1 MTIITLLKLVR
12 APAGFTAVS
21 NILAAAIIATSGQ
34 LTTDIILLLVA
45 SVCFYFAGMA
55 LNDCFDYKID
65 LAERANR
72 PIPKGVI
79 SLSQAWLVG
88 FFLLSCGLLFAYM
101 HSIYM
106 HSITAFYIGLMLTCS
121 ILLYNG
127 LIKDGLVGSIC
138 MASCRYLNWLLGAS
152 IVALTVNSYYFSL
165 PILFYITGLT
175 YLSKQE
181 VQATNKNAVF
191 ITAILLLLTAVAM
204 IWLTAQVLVLTVT
217 ESIIAY
223 SLIGIWFALN
233 AFKLAKIF
241 QAFTPDDIQ
250 KMITWLI
257 IGVIPLD
264 ALIVVISGHYLSGC
278 LLLALLPPCRFLSKQ
293 LAMT

>member
-1 MTIITLLKLVR
+1 MTIITFLKLVR

-34 LTTDIILLLVA
+34 LSADVLMLCIA

-72 PIPKGVI
+72 PIPLGLI

-88 FFLLSCGLLFAYM
+88 YSLLSAGLLLAYL
-101 HSIYM
+101 HNVA
-106 HSITAFYIGLMLTCS
+106 TFYIGLTLSCC

-127 LIKDGLVGSIC
+127 VIKDGLPGSIF
-138 MASCRYLNWLLGAS
+138 MASCRYVNWLFGAS
-152 IVALTVNSYYFSL
+152 IVALTVNSYFFAL
-165 PILFYITGLT
+165 PILFYIIGLT

-181 VQATNKNAVF
+181 VQATNKNAIF
-191 ITAILLLLTAVAM
+191 FTAFMLLMAALSM
-204 IWLTAQVLVLTVT
+204 FWLTAQVFLLTLT

-223 SLIGIWFALN
+223 SLISAWFVFN
-233 AFKLAKIF
+233 ACKLVTVF
-241 QAFTPDDIQ
+241 NTFTPDNIQ

-264 ALIVVISGHYLSGC
+264 ALIVVISGHYILGFVI
-278 LLLALLPPCRFLSKQ
+278 LALFPPCRLLSKK

>member
-1 MTIITLLKLVR
+1 MVIITLLKLVR

-34 LTTDIILLLVA
+34 LTADVILLCVA

-72 PIPKGVI
+72 PIPQGLI
-79 SLSQAWLVG
+79 SISQAWIVG
-88 FFLLSCGLLFAYM
+88 FTLLSCALLFTYL
-101 HSIYM
+101 
-106 HSITAFYIGLMLTCS
+106 HSITAFYLGLTLSCC

-127 LIKDGLVGSIC
+127 VIKDGLAGSIF
-138 MASCRYLNWLLGAS
+138 MASCRYFNWLLGAS
-152 IVALTVNSYYFSL
+152 IAALTINSYYFAL
-165 PILFYITGLT
+165 PILFYIIGLT

-191 ITAILLLLTAVAM
+191 FTATTLLLTAVAM
-204 IWLTAQVLVLTVT
+204 IWLTTQALALTVNQ
-217 ESIIAY
+217 SIIAY
-223 SLIGIWFALN
+223 SLISIWFALN
-233 AFKLAKIF
+233 AFKLARVFK
-241 QAFTPDDIQ
+241 AFTPDNIQ
-250 KMITWLI
+250 NMITWLI

-264 ALIVVISGHYLSGC
+264 ALIVVISGHYILGC
-278 LLLALLPPCRFLSKQ
+278 LILALLPPCRLLSKK

>member
-1 MTIITLLKLVR
+1 MAIITLLKLVR

-34 LTTDIILLLVA
+34 LTADIILLCVA

-72 PIPKGVI
+72 PIPQGLI
-79 SLSQAWLVG
+79 SISQAWLVG
-88 FFLLSCGLLFAYM
+88 FTLLGCALLFAYL
-101 HSIYM
+101 
-106 HSITAFYIGLMLTCS
+106 HSITAFYLGLTLSCC

-127 LIKDGLVGSIC
+127 VIKDGLAGSIF
-138 MASCRYLNWLLGAS
+138 MASCRYFNWLLGAS
-152 IVALTVNSYYFSL
+152 IAALTINSYYFAL
-165 PILFYITGLT
+165 PILFYIIGLT

-181 VQATNKNAVF
+181 VQATNKNTIF
-191 ITAILLLLTAVAM
+191 FTAIMLLLTAVAM
-204 IWLTAQVLVLTVT
+204 IWLTTQVLALTVNQ
-217 ESIIAY
+217 SIVAY

-233 AFKLAKIF
+233 VFKLASIF
-241 QAFTPDDIQ
+241 KAFTPDNIQ

-264 ALIVVISGHYLSGC
+264 ALIVVISGHYILGC
-278 LLLALLPPCRFLSKQ
+278 VILALLPPCRLLSKQ

>member
-1 MTIITLLKLVR
+1 MGIITLLKLVR
-12 APAGFTAVS
+12 APAGFTALS

-34 LTTDIILLLVA
+34 LSTEIILLCIA

-65 LAERANR
+65 LAERASR
-72 PIPKGVI
+72 PIPQGLI
-79 SLSQAWLVG
+79 SINKAWIVG
-88 FFLLSCGLLFAYM
+88 FSLLAFALLFAYI
-101 HSIYM
+101 HSM
-106 HSITAFYIGLMLTCS
+106 TSLLFGLILACC

-127 LIKDGLVGSIC
+127 VIKDGLAGSIL
-138 MASCRYLNWLLGAS
+138 MASCRYLNWIFGAT
-152 IVALTVNSYYFSL
+152 IITLTLNSYLFAL
-165 PILFYITGLT
+165 PILFYIIGLT

-191 ITAILLLLTAVAM
+191 FTAAMLLLCTIAMLFLTG
-204 IWLTAQVLVLTVT
+204 QVVLTVT

-223 SLIGIWFALN
+223 SLISLWFGLN
-233 AFKLAKIF
+233 SFKLATVFKE
-241 QAFTPDDIQ
+241 FTPQNIQ

-264 ALIVVISGHYLSGC
+264 ALMVIISGHYVLGC
-278 LLLALLPPCRFLSKQ
+278 LLLALLPPCRFFSKK

>member
-1 MTIITLLKLVR
+1 MVIITLLKLVR

-34 LTTDIILLLVA
+34 LTADVILLCVA

-72 PIPKGVI
+72 PIPQGLI
-79 SLSQAWLVG
+79 SISQALIVG
-88 FFLLSCGLLFAYM
+88 FTLLSCALLFAY
-101 HSIYM
+101 I
-106 HSITAFYIGLMLTCS
+106 HSITAFYLGLTLSCC

-127 LIKDGLVGSIC
+127 VIKDGLAGSIF
-138 MASCRYLNWLLGAS
+138 MASCRYFNWLLGAS
-152 IVALTVNSYYFSL
+152 IAALTINSYYFAL
-165 PILFYITGLT
+165 PILFYIIGLT

-191 ITAILLLLTAVAM
+191 FTATTLLLTAVAM
-204 IWLTAQVLVLTVT
+204 IWLTTQALALTVNQ
-217 ESIIAY
+217 SIIAY
-223 SLIGIWFALN
+223 SLISIWFALN
-233 AFKLAKIF
+233 AFKLARVFK
-241 QAFTPDDIQ
+241 AFTPDNIQ
-250 KMITWLI
+250 NMITWLI

-264 ALIVVISGHYLSGC
+264 ALIVVISGHYILGC
-278 LLLALLPPCRFLSKQ
+278 LILALLPPCRLLSKK

>member
-1 MTIITLLKLVR
+1 MAIITLLKLVR
-12 APAGFTAVS
+12 APAGFTAIS

-34 LTTDIILLLVA
+34 LNTDIIVLSVA
-45 SVCFYFAGMA
+45 SICFYFAGMA

-72 PIPKGVI
+72 PIPQGLI
-79 SLSQAWLVG
+79 SLSHAWLVG
-88 FFLLSCGLLFAYM
+88 FTLLGCALLLAYL
-101 HSIYM
+101 HSV
-106 HSITAFYIGLMLTCS
+106 TAFYLGLTLSCC

-127 LIKDGLVGSIC
+127 VIKDGLAGSIF
-138 MASCRYLNWLLGAS
+138 MASCRYVNWLLGAS
-152 IVALTVNSYYFSL
+152 IAALTINSYYFAL

-181 VQATNKNAVF
+181 VQATNKNVIF
-191 ITAILLLLTAVAM
+191 FTASVLLLTGLAM
-204 IWLTAQVLVLTVT
+204 VWLTTQAVTLTVNQR
-217 ESIIAY
+217 IIAY
-223 SLIGIWFALN
+223 SLIGIWFAIN
-233 AFKLAKIF
+233 AYKLVTVFKV
-241 QAFTPDDIQ
+241 FTTDNIQ

-264 ALIVVISGHYLSGC
+264 ALIVVISGHYILGF
-278 LLLALLPPCRFLSKQ
+278 LILALLPPCRLLSKQ

>member
-1 MTIITLLKLVR
+1 MAIITLLKLVR

-21 NILAAAIIATSGQ
+21 NILAAAIIATAGQ
-34 LTTDIILLLVA
+34 LNADVLVLCAA

-55 LNDCFDYKID
+55 LNDCFDHKID

-72 PIPKGVI
+72 PIPLGLI
-79 SLSQAWLVG
+79 SISQAWLVG
-88 FFLLSCGLLFAYM
+88 YGLLSAGLVLAYLQ
-101 HSIYM
+101 S
-106 HSITAFYIGLMLTCS
+106 TTTFYIGLTLSCC

-127 LIKDGLVGSIC
+127 VIKNGLMGSIF
-138 MASCRYLNWLLGAS
+138 MASCRYLNWIFGATIITLS
-152 IVALTVNSYYFSL
+152 LNSYLFAL
-165 PILFYITGLT
+165 PILFYIIGLT

-191 ITAILLLLTAVAM
+191 FTAAMLVLCTIAMLFLTG
-204 IWLTAQVLVLTVT
+204 QVVLTVT

-223 SLIGIWFALN
+223 SLISIWFGLN
-233 AFKLAKIF
+233 SFKLATVFK
-241 QAFTPDDIQ
+241 AFTPDNIQ
-250 KMITWLI
+250 NMITWLI

-264 ALIVVISGHYLSGC
+264 ALIVVISGHYILGC
-278 LLLALLPPCRFLSKQ
+278 VILALLPPCRFLSKK

>member
-34 LTTDIILLLVA
+34 LTADIILLCVA

-72 PIPKGVI
+72 PIPQGLI
-79 SLSQAWLVG
+79 SISQAWSVG
-88 FFLLSCGLLFAYM
+88 FTLLGCALLFAF
-101 HSIYM
+101 M
-106 HSITAFYIGLMLTCS
+106 HSITAFYLGLTLSCC

-127 LIKDGLVGSIC
+127 VIKDGLAGSIS
-138 MASCRYLNWLLGAS
+138 MASCRYVNWLLGAS
-152 IVALTVNSYYFSL
+152 IAALTINSYYFAL
-165 PILFYITGLT
+165 PILFYIIGLT

-181 VQATNKNAVF
+181 VQATNKNTIF
-191 ITAILLLLTAVAM
+191 FTAIMLLLTAVAM
-204 IWLTAQVLVLTVT
+204 IWLTTQVLALTVNQ
-217 ESIIAY
+217 SIVAY

-233 AFKLAKIF
+233 AFKLASIF
-241 QAFTPDDIQ
+241 KAFTPDNIQ

-264 ALIVVISGHYLSGC
+264 ALIVVISGHYILGC
-278 LLLALLPPCRFLSKQ
+278 VILALLPPCRLLSKK

>member
-1 MTIITLLKLVR
+1 MAIITFLKLVR

-21 NILAAAIIATSGQ
+21 NILAATIIATAGQ
-34 LTTDIILLLVA
+34 LTADVLLLCAA

-65 LAERANR
+65 LAERASR
-72 PIPKGVI
+72 PIPQGLI
-79 SLSQAWLVG
+79 SLPYAWLIG
-88 FFLLSCGLLFAYM
+88 YSLLSTGLLLAYL
-101 HSIYM
+101 
-106 HSITAFYIGLMLTCS
+106 HSITTFYIGLTLSCC

-127 LIKDGLVGSIC
+127 VIKDGLPGSIF
-138 MASCRYLNWLLGAS
+138 MASCRYVNWVFGAS
-152 IVALTVNSYYFSL
+152 IVALTMNSYFFAL
-165 PILFYITGLT
+165 PILFYIIGLT

-181 VQATNKNAVF
+181 VQATNKNAIF
-191 ITAILLLLTAVAM
+191 FTAFMLLMAALSMV
-204 IWLTAQVLVLTVT
+204 WLTAQVFVLSMT

-223 SLIGIWFALN
+223 SLIGAWFVFN
-233 AFKLAKIF
+233 ACKLVTVFKS
-241 QAFTPDDIQ
+241 FTPDNIQ

-264 ALIVVISGHYLSGC
+264 ALIVVISGHYILGF
-278 LLLALLPPCRFLSKQ
+278 LILALLPPCRLLSKK

>member
-1 MTIITLLKLVR
+1 MTIITFLKLVR

-21 NILAAAIIATSGQ
+21 NILAAAIIATTGQ
-34 LTTDIILLLVA
+34 LSVDVLMLCIA

-72 PIPKGVI
+72 PIPLGLI
-79 SLSQAWLVG
+79 SLPQAWLVG
-88 FFLLSCGLLFAYM
+88 YSLLSAGLLLAYL
-101 HSIYM
+101 HSVA
-106 HSITAFYIGLMLTCS
+106 TFYIGLTLSCC

-127 LIKDGLVGSIC
+127 VIKDGLPGSIF
-138 MASCRYLNWLLGAS
+138 MASCRYVNWLFGAS
-152 IVALTVNSYYFSL
+152 IVAFTVNSYLFAL
-165 PILFYITGLT
+165 PILFYIIGLT

-181 VQATNKNAVF
+181 VQATNKNAIF
-191 ITAILLLLTAVAM
+191 FTAFMLLMAALSMV
-204 IWLTAQVLVLTVT
+204 WLTAQVFVLTLT

-223 SLIGIWFALN
+223 SLISAWFVFN
-233 AFKLAKIF
+233 ACKLVTVF
-241 QAFTPDDIQ
+241 NTFTPDNIQ
-250 KMITWLI
+250 KMIIWLI

-264 ALIVVISGHYLSGC
+264 ALIVVISGHYILGFVI
-278 LLLALLPPCRFLSKQ
+278 LALLPPCRLLSKK

>member
-1 MTIITLLKLVR
+1 MTVITLLKLVR

-21 NILAAAIIATSGQ
+21 NILAAGAISTSGQ
-34 LTTDIILLLVA
+34 LTADIILL
-45 SVCFYFAGMA
+45 SVVSLCFYFAGMA

-72 PIPKGVI
+72 PIPLGLI

-88 FFLLSCGLLFAYM
+88 YSLLSAGLLLAYL
-101 HSIYM
+101 HSLA
-106 HSITAFYIGLMLTCS
+106 TFYIGLTLSCC

-127 LIKDGLVGSIC
+127 VIKDGLAGSIF
-138 MASCRYLNWLLGAS
+138 MASCRYVNWLLGAS
-152 IVALTVNSYYFSL
+152 IAALTINSYYFAL
-165 PILFYITGLT
+165 PILFYIIGLT

-191 ITAILLLLTAVAM
+191 FTASMLLLTALAM
-204 IWLTAQVLVLTVT
+204 VWLTMQVFTLTVNQ
-217 ESIIAY
+217 SIVAY
-223 SLIGIWFALN
+223 SLIGIWFTLN
-233 AFKLAKIF
+233 VLKLATVFKS
-241 QAFTPDDIQ
+241 FTADNIQ

-264 ALIVVISGHYLSGC
+264 ALIVVISGHYILGC
-278 LLLALLPPCRFLSKQ
+278 VILALLPPCRLLSKQ
-293 LAMT
+293 LSMT

>member
-1 MTIITLLKLVR
+1 MTFITLLKLVR

-34 LTTDIILLLVA
+34 LSLNTLLLCVA
-45 SVCFYFAGMA
+45 SLCFYFAGMA

-72 PIPKGVI
+72 PIPQGLI

-88 FFLLSCGLLFAYM
+88 FALLGCALVLAFLHSVTTFYVGLILSSC
-101 HSIYM
+101 
-106 HSITAFYIGLMLTCS
+106 

-127 LIKDGLVGSIC
+127 VVKDGLAGSIF
-138 MASCRYLNWLLGAS
+138 MASCRYFNWLLGAS
-152 IVALTVNSYYFSL
+152 IAVITLNSFYFAL
-165 PILFYITGLT
+165 PILFYIIGLT

-191 ITAILLLLTAVAM
+191 FIAAM
-204 IWLTAQVLVLTVT
+204 LVLCALAMMGLTRYVLSLTVMQ
-217 ESIIAY
+217 SIVSY
-223 SLIGIWFALN
+223 SLICLWFLLN
-233 AFKLAKIF
+233 IQKLVNV
-241 QAFTPDDIQ
+241 FTSFNPENIQ

-264 ALIVVISGHYLSGC
+264 ALIVVISGHYLLGFVI
-278 LLLALLPPCRFLSKQ
+278 LALLPPCRLLSKK